1 MTENTDTAAGT
12 MPGWKANASGS
23 SLPTESAAST
33 QQSSAQSTPV
43 PGTQLSS
50 STAASDSSTAP
61 AASADYTTD
70 SVDADVLLADVEK
83 RSKIERELI
92 ARGMTPAEVRRLLNA
107 DAHSVDLPNTR
118 ANSRPSASNSPA
130 GSSGIVQPA
139 APAQKSRVRNTDALS
154 VFAAQLISE
163 KAAAQV
169 DAIEAVELDLPDFR
183 KSSVAEEQQ
192 ASQILRDAALLRR
205 QEKYKEAAVKCREAL
220 DLTPKDAA
228 ALELLGD
235 LYQGVARTNEALAA
249 YKRAVQADP
258 KRSSAERKYGEL
270 LMQQHHWSTADPEA
284 MPRHRGFAIILS
296 LLMPG
301 LGQIHNGEVPK
312 GVFFLIGDA
321 VCAYLLAW
329 SPFGFSGEH
338 RGARLSV
345 SLIASLALTV
355 ALYVIALIDTNL
367 GLKKPRD

>member
-1 MTENTDTAAGT
+1 MTEDPDADAGT
-12 MPGWKANASGS
+12 IPGWKANAIGS
-23 SLPTESAAST
+23 SLPVQTAAT
-33 QQSSAQSTPV
+33 THQSSAQSIAAPGGLV
-43 PGTQLSS
+43 PPSLNAAPDSAAR
-50 STAASDSSTAP
+50 STLIP
-61 AASADYTTD
+61 SADYTPD
-70 SVDADVLLADVEK
+70 SVDADVMLADVEK

-107 DAHSVDLPNTR
+107 DAHSVDLPAKTLAR
-118 ANSRPSASNSPA
+118 QSATGSPGAVVPSPTPA
-130 GSSGIVQPA
+130 K
-139 APAQKSRVRNTDALS
+139 KSRLPNTDALS

-169 DAIEAVELDLPDFR
+169 EAIEAVELDLPEFR
-183 KSSVAEEQQ
+183 RASVAEEQQ

-205 QEKYKEAAVKCREAL
+205 QEKYKDAAVKCREAL
-220 DLTPKDAA
+220 LLTPQDAA

-270 LMQQHHWSTADPEA
+270 LMQQHIWSTADPEA
-284 MPRHRGFAIILS
+284 MPKHRGFAIILS

-301 LGQIHNGEVPK
+301 LGQMHNGEVPK
-312 GVFFLIGDA
+312 GIFFLIGDA

-329 SPFGFSGEH
+329 SPYGFSGEH

-345 SLIASLALTV
+345 SLIACLALTL